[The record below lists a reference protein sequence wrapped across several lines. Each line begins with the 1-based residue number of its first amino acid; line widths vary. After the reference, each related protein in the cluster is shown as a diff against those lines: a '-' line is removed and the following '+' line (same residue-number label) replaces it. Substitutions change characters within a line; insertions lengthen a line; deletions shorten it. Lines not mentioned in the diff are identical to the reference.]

1 MKKIIYTLVLISLTW
16 VLFSCNKNGTE
27 QKTVSRNTVEKKS
40 DKKSAA
46 NTNDEPS
53 KIDLDFSKMNYN
65 MISSIT
71 FEMLVAPENYENK
84 TVKITGDFYSDE
96 HEGRKYYTVLVWD
109 ATGCCPAGLTFIP
122 TDSVKNEIHKLMPN
136 EKITV
141 TGKMKLMQLEENME
155 ELILIAEKIELGE

>member
-16 VLFSCNKNGTE
+16 ILSSCNKKETE
-27 QKTVSRNTVEKKS
+27 QKTVPENTVEKKT
-40 DKKSAA
+40 DEKSVNA
-46 NTNDEPS
+46 NDGSS

-84 TVKITGDFYSDE
+84 NVKITGDFYSDE

-122 TDSVKNEIHKLMPN
+122 TDSVKNEIHKLTPN